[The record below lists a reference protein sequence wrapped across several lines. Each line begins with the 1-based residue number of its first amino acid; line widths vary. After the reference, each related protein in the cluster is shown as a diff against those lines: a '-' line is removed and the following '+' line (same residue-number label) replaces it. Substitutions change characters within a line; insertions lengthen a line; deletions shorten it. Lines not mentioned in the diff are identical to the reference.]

1 MEFVKDIKEKE
12 YTEFVINHPYS
23 HFLKSYEWGE
33 VGKIRGFIPYYVGIK
48 ENKKLVA
55 TALLLQK
62 KLPLGYSY
70 FYIPRGFAI
79 DYKNYKLIEKFS
91 KEIAKF
97 IKEKKGIFFKIDP
110 DIKMH
115 TIDENAEVIKNE
127 ENNYEL
133 VEQLKKIGYK
143 QQKLTKFFESTQPRF
158 TFRINLTKEN
168 LKKTYS
174 KSVPRWV
181 KIADKY
187 KVEAKIGTKENVKD
201 FVKLMKL
208 TEKRQGFYSHDYS
221 FYPKFYDIFHK
232 KGYVDVLYATVDKE
246 SVIEGIN
253 KDLKELEK
261 NPNEERQNKL
271 LQLKEKYE
279 KYEDGNQVVSSY
291 FNVNYGNKSWYLY
304 GANNMDYK
312 DTYAN
317 YKLFDFQ
324 IDYAKELGKEIFDEF
339 GTVGDPKTT
348 KSVAGLHEFKK
359 KFGGEYTEFIG
370 EYDYVTNKFM
380 YILFTKVAPLYRKP
394 LLFFRH
400 LKVKIQKKEK

>member
-1 MEFVKDIKEKE
+1 MEFIENIKEKE
-12 YTEFVINHPYS
+12 YTEFVINHPNS
-23 HFLKSYEWGE
+23 HFLKAYEWGE
-33 VGKIRGFIPYYVGIK
+33 VAKIRGFVPYYVGMK
-48 ENKKLVA
+48 EKNKLIA

-62 KLPLGYSY
+62 KIPLGYSY

-79 DYKNYKLIEKFS
+79 DYNNYKLIEKFT

-97 IKEKKGIFFKIDP
+97 VKKHKGIFFKIDP
-110 DIKMH
+110 DIKLH
-115 TIDENAEVIKNE
+115 TIDENAEVIKEE

-133 VEQLKKIGYK
+133 VNNLKKIGYK
-143 QQKLTKFFESTQPRF
+143 HQKLTKFFESTQPRF
-158 TFRINLTKEN
+158 TFRVDLTKEN
-168 LKKTYS
+168 ITKTYS
-174 KSVPRWV
+174 KSVPRWI

-208 TEKRQGFYSHDYS
+208 TEKRQGFYSHEYS

-232 KGYVDVLYATVDKE
+232 KGYVDVLYATVNKE
-246 SVIEGIN
+246 NIINQIEL
-253 KDLKELEK
+253 DLKDLEK
-261 NPNEERQNKL
+261 NPNEERLNKL
-271 LQLKEKYE
+271 KQLKEKYE
-279 KYEDGNQVVSSY
+279 NYEEGNQVVSSY

-304 GANNMDYK
+304 GANDMDYK
-312 DTYAN
+312 DTYSN

-324 IDYAKELGKEIFDEF
+324 IKHAQELGKEIFDEF

-370 EYDYVTNKFM
+370 EFDYVTNKTM
-380 YILFTKVAPLYRKP
+380 YVLFTKIVPLYRKP

>member
-1 MEFVKDIKEKE
+1 MEFIENIKEKE
-12 YTEFVINHPYS
+12 YTEFVINHPNS
-23 HFLKSYEWGE
+23 HFLKAYEWGE
-33 VGKIRGFIPYYVGIK
+33 VAKIRGFVPYYVGMK
-48 ENKKLVA
+48 EKNKLIA

-62 KLPLGYSY
+62 KIPLGYSY

-79 DYKNYKLIEKFS
+79 DYNNYKLIEKFT

-97 IKEKKGIFFKIDP
+97 VKKHKGIFFKIDP
-110 DIKMH
+110 DIKLH
-115 TIDENAEVIKNE
+115 TIDENAEVIKEE

-133 VEQLKKIGYK
+133 VNNFKKIGYK
-143 QQKLTKFFESTQPRF
+143 HQKLTKFFESTQPRF
-158 TFRINLTKEN
+158 TFRVDLTKEN
-168 LKKTYS
+168 ITKTYS
-174 KSVPRWV
+174 KSVPRWI

-208 TEKRQGFYSHDYS
+208 TEKRQGFYSHEYS

-232 KGYVDVLYATVDKE
+232 KGYVDVLYATVNKE
-246 SVIEGIN
+246 NIINQIEL
-253 KDLKELEK
+253 DLKDLEK
-261 NPNEERQNKL
+261 NPNEERLNKL
-271 LQLKEKYE
+271 KQLKEKYE
-279 KYEDGNQVVSSY
+279 NYEEGNQVVSSY

-304 GANNMDYK
+304 GANDMDYK
-312 DTYAN
+312 DTYSN

-324 IDYAKELGKEIFDEF
+324 IKHAQELGKEIFDEF

-370 EYDYVTNKFM
+370 EFDYVTNKTM
-380 YILFTKVAPLYRKP
+380 YVLFTKIVPLYRKP

>member
-1 MEFVKDIKEKE
+1 MEFIKDVKEKE
-12 YTEFVINHPYS
+12 YTEFVMKHPYS

-33 VGKIRGFIPYYVGIK
+33 VAKIRGFVPYYVGLK
-48 ENKKLVA
+48 SNKKLIA

-62 KLPLGYSY
+62 KLPFGLSY

-79 DYKNYKLIEKFS
+79 DYEDYGLIEDFT

-97 IKEKKGIFFKIDP
+97 VKEKKGIYFKIDP

-115 TIDENAEVIKNE
+115 TIDENAEAIKDG
-127 ENNYEL
+127 ENNYKL
-133 VEQLKKIGYK
+133 VEKLKKIGYK
-143 QQKLTKFFESTQPRF
+143 QQPLTKFFESTQPRF
-158 TFRINLTKEN
+158 TFRIDLTKEN

-187 KVEAKIGTKENVKD
+187 NVEAKIGTKENVKD
-201 FVKLMKL
+201 FVKLMQL
-208 TEKRQGFYSHDYS
+208 TEKRQGFYSHNYD
-221 FYPKFYDIFHK
+221 FYPKFYDIFNK
-232 KGYVDVLYATVDKE
+232 KGYVDVLYATVNKDDVVKT
-246 SVIEGIN
+246 IEN
-253 KDLKELEK
+253 DLKELEK
-261 NPNEERQNKL
+261 NPNAEREEKL
-271 LQLKEKYE
+271 KSLKEKYATFE
-279 KYEDGNQVVSSY
+279 EGNQVVSSY

-370 EYDYVTNKFM
+370 EYDYVTNKTMYFLFM
-380 YILFTKVAPLYRKP
+380 KLVPLYRKA
-394 LLFFRH
+394 LLSFRH
-400 LKVKIQKKEK
+400 LKVKIQKKEN

>member
-1 MEFVKDIKEKE
+1 MEFIENVKEKE
-12 YTEFVINHPYS
+12 YTEFVIKHPNS
-23 HFLKSYEWGE
+23 HFLKSYEWGQ
-33 VGKIRGFIPYYVGIK
+33 VAKIRGFIPHYVGIK
-48 ENKKLVA
+48 EKNKIVA

-70 FYIPRGFAI
+70 FYIPRGFTI
-79 DYKNYKLIEKFS
+79 DYENNKLIEKLT

-97 IKEKKGIFFKIDP
+97 VKEHKGIFFKIDP
-110 DIKMH
+110 DIKLH
-115 TIDENAEVIKNE
+115 TIDENAEVIKDK

-133 VEQLKKIGYK
+133 VNRFKKIGYK

-158 TFRINLTKEN
+158 TFRVDLTKEN
-168 LKKTYS
+168 LIKTYS
-174 KSVPRWV
+174 KSVPRWI

-187 KVEAKIGTKENVKD
+187 KVEAKVGNKENVKD

-208 TEKRQGFYSHDYS
+208 TEKRQGFYSHEYS
-221 FYPKFYDIFHK
+221 FYPKFYDIFHE

-246 SVIEGIN
+246 NVIEQIEM
-253 KDLKELEK
+253 DLKELEK

-271 LQLKEKYE
+271 IALKEKYE
-279 KYEDGNQVVSSY
+279 KFEDKKQVVSSY

-324 IDYAKELGKEIFDEF
+324 IQYAKEKGKEIFDEF
-339 GTVGDPKTT
+339 GTVGDPNTT
-348 KSVAGLHEFKK
+348 KTVAGLHEFKK

-370 EYDYVTNKFM
+370 EFDYVTNKMM
-380 YILFTKVAPLYRKP
+380 YLLFTKIVPLYRKP